1 MPWRLLKLRRKSPCT
16 PSDEVADLDSGSGQW
31 MINKHLCNTCMLQIS
46 HVHMP
51 GCPSFIYAFVH
62 FFLVV
67 HLNLCT
73 WNGWCWFVVREKH
86 CYFAETVRLFKRTG
100 PGLGIVHIEIGSLL
114 QTTEAGPPSNAVT
127 TSWDQSP
134 SYMEEGEDVETC
146 WPLEL
151 VWGALNKQAASGE
164 VSPWLTIL
172 QY

>member
-62 FFLVV
+62 FFSVV

-73 WNGWCWFVVREKH
+73 WNLRLCNPAGWVRNCAH
-86 CYFAETVRLFKRTG
+86 RNWISVTDYRGRATLQCCHHILGSIPFIYGGRRGCGDLLTTRA
-100 PGLGIVHIEIGSLL
+100 GLG
-114 QTTEAGPPSNAVT
+114 
-127 TSWDQSP
+127 D
-134 SYMEEGEDVETC
+134 
-146 WPLEL
+146 
-151 VWGALNKQAASGE
+151 LNKQAASGE

-172 QY
+172 TKDYRAVWLESSDLLA